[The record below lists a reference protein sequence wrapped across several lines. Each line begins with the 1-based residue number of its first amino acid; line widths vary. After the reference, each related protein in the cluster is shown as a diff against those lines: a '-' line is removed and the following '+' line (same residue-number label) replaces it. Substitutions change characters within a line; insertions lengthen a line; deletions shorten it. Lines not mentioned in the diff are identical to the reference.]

1 MLHLTFSISFLCFS
15 WLYLISLSFSS
26 NFSSMIFSSSNISS
40 IIFSSSFI
48 ASSSSILGI
57 GSSSPSSSGPN
68 STLNSLS
75 EPKEAGLVGDIS
87 SLSLAK
93 VSSSLISF
101 SASTIVS
108 SSAFSLF
115 TPFSSC
121 LSKVTEAGL
130 VEDISSL
137 SLAKAIWPAARPRLR
152 ASVWAGVSL
161 IMRMGLLLVPVM
173 PDTGFVLDQG
183 MPDLKALVL
192 RLTSLVKRGPGKL
205 LMVADGE
212 KVFTLD
218 TVRTLAGLCTL
229 LLVDIRSLIS
239 ALGAVS
245 KLGTE
250 GILMTEYG

>member
-1 MLHLTFSISFLCFS
+1 MLRLTFSISFSCFS
-15 WLYLISLSFSS
+15 RLFLISLSFLS
-26 NFSSMIFSSSNISS
+26 NISSMIFSSSFRIG
-40 IIFSSSFI
+40 I
-48 ASSSSILGI
+48 ASSSLILGMESST
-57 GSSSPSSSGPN
+57 SSSS
-68 STLNSLS
+68 
-75 EPKEAGLVGDIS
+75 PKEAGLVGNIS

-93 VSSSLISF
+93 VSSSILFSA

-115 TPFSSC
+115 TSLSSC

-152 ASVWAGVSL
+152 ASAWAGVSL

-173 PDTGFVLDQG
+173 PDTGFILDKG

-218 TVRTLAGLCTL
+218 TVRTLAGLCIL
-229 LLVDIRSLIS
+229 LLVDISSLIS

-250 GILMTEYG
+250 GIWTTEYG